1 MRARGRRGTGGAGR
15 RGKRLACG
23 RPEAGVAGIVMRA
36 PLESSDSIQ
45 GSRRTAPLH
54 VVILAA
60 GEGKRMK
67 SRLPKVLQKI
77 AGQPFPAPEIAA
89 ARGMARGSWRERGW
103 TAVWNA
109 GAPRYVKKKGVKAS
123 VEY

>member
-36 PLESSDSIQ
+36 PLEFSDSIQ
-45 GSRRTAPLH
+45 GSRMTAPLH

-67 SRLPKVLQKI
+67 SSLPMVLQKI
-77 AGQPFPAPEIAA
+77 AGQPMLAHVIAA
-89 ARGMARGSWRERGW
+89 ARGLRPAGVHVRSEERRVGQECGRTLRSRW
-103 TAVWNA
+103 S
-109 GAPRYVKKKGVKAS
+109 PHD
-123 VEY
+123 

>member
-36 PLESSDSIQ
+36 PLEFSDSIQ
-45 GSRRTAPLH
+45 GSRMTAPLH

-67 SRLPKVLQKI
+67 SSLPKVLQKI
-77 AGQPFPAPEIAA
+77 DGQPMLAHVIAA
-89 ARGMARGSWRERGW
+89 ARGLRPAGVHVVHGHGGGDGSAARRG
-103 TAVWNA
+103 
-109 GAPRYVKKKGVKAS
+109 KG
-123 VEY
+123 